1 MKIDRVLN
9 TTASIVAVISFIC
22 LIIGKNTQNEI
33 KYFFL
38 SVLLLCSLSYGCYII
53 YRDRKINTFS
63 SFWEM
68 IKEESKGSNQYVKI
82 FNTVKVFIFVLILI
96 IILPFLIFLG
106 IYAYI
111 MSFIEVYQFLLKT
124 FVS

>member
-22 LIIGKNTQNEI
+22 LIIGKHTQDEI

-38 SVLLLCSLSYGCYII
+38 SVLLLCSLSYGGYII
-53 YRDRKINTFS
+53 FRDRKINTFS

-68 IKEESKGSNQYVKI
+68 IKEDSKGNNQYMRI
-82 FNTVKVFIFVLILI
+82 FNTVKTFILVLTLIVF
-96 IILPFLIFLG
+96 LPFLIFLG
-106 IYAYI
+106 IYAYA